1 MEISSIMW
9 VTQKIRKQL
18 NRLWDTVGKNQFGAF
33 ELIPL
38 HIEIDINN
46 KIIPS
51 FNNDY

>member
-1 MEISSIMW
+1 MW
-9 VTQKIRKQL
+9 VTQEIRKQL
-18 NRLWDTVGKNQFGAF
+18 NRLRDAVGKSVSSFGAF

-38 HIEIDINN
+38 HIEIEINN